1 MHNQGTL
8 GALGKNH
15 GVIIEVKILDHYD
28 FSLGT
33 QKGVYYLCQLP
44 SIFGAQK
51 SKSALCKA

>member
-44 SIFGAQK
+44 SIFGTQK
-51 SKSALCKA
+51 S